1 MYADVNKKQKLNL
14 VLIGIFSFIIKS
26 TGHMEQLVDWYNKA
40 PSVLSVKVMLI

>member
-14 VLIGIFSFIIKS
+14 ALNGNSFIIKS